1 MSGFWDDVDV
11 DVDGDAIEIERRHGN
26 YYVDKA

>member
-1 MSGFWDDVDV
+1 MSGFWDDV